1 MIGECESHGDA
12 QFTDFKNTVLCGTR
26 VCNIKL
32 LFSQISEYFAVRTI
46 HVYYR
51 LIEMDGLTP
60 VDENLINRLI
70 NYIGGSFKSNGA
82 LK

>member
-1 MIGECESHGDA
+1 
-12 QFTDFKNTVLCGTR
+12 
-26 VCNIKL
+26 
-32 LFSQISEYFAVRTI
+32 
-46 HVYYR
+46 
-51 LIEMDGLTP
+51 MDGLTL